1 MTNKAKIKQLKA
13 IIEEQNKTIARLRG
27 VIIKAHKVSAKIKED
42 KLWEEENLMTGSGST
57 STIPRGKILPIK
69 SHD

>member
-27 VIIKAHKVSAKIKED
+27 VIIKAHKVSAKIKE
-42 KLWEEENLMTGSGST
+42 
-57 STIPRGKILPIK
+57 IPKG
-69 SHD
+69 